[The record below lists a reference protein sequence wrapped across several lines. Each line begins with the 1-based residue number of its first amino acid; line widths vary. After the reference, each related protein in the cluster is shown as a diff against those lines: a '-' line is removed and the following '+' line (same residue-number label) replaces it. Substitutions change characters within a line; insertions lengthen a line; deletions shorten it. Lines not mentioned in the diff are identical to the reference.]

1 MYSMYFEMELNIK
14 GHFKK
19 GGGGLGLLLT
29 WLREVKAGVK
39 GGLVY
44 LVLLE
49 MQEVSCRHL
58 HWWRGALGSPLPGPA
73 LHAGSSILTGWSVAR
88 RLRPRFLHHDLK
100 TWEKRENRDREEQ
113 LLKHAA
119 MRSHVNSGPN
129 YKHLSYPS
137 HTISLL
143 LQVSLLV
150 CASPCLV
157 CLLAC
162 SICSEANAHA
172 LTDSFSAE

>member
-14 GHFKK
+14 GHFKR
-19 GGGGLGLLLT
+19 GGGGWACCWHGS
-29 WLREVKAGVK
+29 VKWRQVWK
-39 GGLVY
+39 GRLVY

>member
-14 GHFKK
+14 GHFKR

-58 HWWRGALGSPLPGPA
+58 H
-73 LHAGSSILTGWSVAR
+73 
-88 RLRPRFLHHDLK
+88 
-100 TWEKRENRDREEQ
+100 
-113 LLKHAA
+113 
-119 MRSHVNSGPN
+119 
-129 YKHLSYPS
+129 
-137 HTISLL
+137 
-143 LQVSLLV
+143 
-150 CASPCLV
+150 
-157 CLLAC
+157 
-162 SICSEANAHA
+162 
-172 LTDSFSAE
+172 